1 MSWRHESARRRGGA
15 LLVTAQ
21 SSEGIARL
29 LAEFDRGK
37 AEALAAAI
45 NAWLANDKAF
55 ESEEH

>member
-1 MSWRHESARRRGGA
+1 MRVLDDAVALSWLRRK
-15 LLVTAQ
+15 
-21 SSEGIARL
+21 SPEGIARL